1 MIYNMR
7 LLEIHSNYL
16 AVIVFAQILYVM
28 IEVGAQHQKVWSDEE
43 ETVEFWNKK
52 AQDDLALAL
61 QRNEFYDGV
70 AQNVIL
76 FLGDG
81 MGIPTI
87 TAGRILKGQLN
98 GQLGEEYEL
107 SIDKFPNVGL
117 SKTYSIDRQTTD
129 SAATATAFLCGIKST
144 WGTLGL
150 AGKAR
155 MGVCESATGQEVN
168 SILIDAYNQGKS
180 TGIVTT
186 THLVHATPA
195 GAYAHTPERNW
206 YSDAQ
211 LTQNAID
218 GGCTDIAKQF
228 YENSHQITVA
238 LGGGRKYFRPNNM
251 PDVGYPQHNGTR
263 LDGRN
268 FVEEW
273 LGDAGSES
281 RSFVWNKQQLEK
293 VQPDSTDRLWG
304 MFQPSHMNFEIDRN
318 STNEPS
324 ISEMVEKAIQIL
336 GKNPNGY
343 FLLVEGGRIDH
354 GHHDSSAIEVLHDMV
369 AFDDAVDKATEM
381 TTELDTLIVVT
392 ADHSHTM
399 SLGGYALRGTSV
411 FGLADQIEVEMIDT
425 KPATSILYGDG
436 PGYLGEGTLNVV
448 QINPNEKFERENIT
462 LVDTAGRTY
471 RQQSAVPRTSESHA
485 GDDVPIYARGPM
497 AHLFHGVHE
506 QNYIAH
512 VMRYASCLDADKA
525 HCAPKT
531 DGTGPYVHFLSLNL
545 TKLQARFALYFM
557 FALLICSALV
567 LIFLT
572 YLFLA
577 RKFRNRK

>member
-293 VQPDSTDRLWG
+293 VQPDSTDRLW
-304 MFQPSHMNFEIDRN
+304 
-318 STNEPS
+318 
-324 ISEMVEKAIQIL
+324 
-336 GKNPNGY
+336 
-343 FLLVEGGRIDH
+343 DH